1 MGMQL
6 MQMPT
11 PFRSS
16 MFRLVKNQYPYPPKT
31 LFAKFQWL
39 LFCSLL
45 CLPLVGQGQ
54 DKPPVYPRVAGYVG
68 LLHPLVTVNRVETTT
83 NFSDSYTV
91 GLPTGINLWKSD
103 RIGFSAEFVPIIR
116 ATPASSRVVN
126 FLFHPGLLVGLGHGY
141 TFVGRAAFE
150 TAGRYGFT
158 PVLNKVVKRNKA
170 STYFVA
176 IPVPFRF
183 GNDRPASVT
192 LGFQFGIGF

>member
-1 MGMQL
+1 MANAFG
-6 MQMPT
+6 
-11 PFRSS
+11 SS
-16 MFRLVKNQYPYPPKT
+16 MNSFFKNRYRHLSTPHYGRLFRLIT
-31 LFAKFQWL
+31 GSFL
-39 LFCSLL
+39 SLSL
-45 CLPLVGQGQ
+45 AGHAQ

-68 LLHPLVTVNRVETTT
+68 LLHPLVTVSASETTP
-83 NFSDSYTV
+83 NFRDAYTV

-116 ATPASSRVVN
+116 ATTGTSRVVN
-126 FLFHPGLLVGLGHGY
+126 FLFHPGVLVGLGHGY

-158 PVLNKVVKRNKA
+158 PVLNKVVKRNNA